1 MTVKVFAP
9 AKINLTLHVTGQRED
24 GYHVLDSLVAF
35 VDTGDQITASVAED
49 NSLTVTGPFADG
61 VPTDGSNLVMQ
72 AARLAGLPM
81 QIGLDKRLPPSSGM
95 GGGSTD
101 AAATLKA
108 AARLGAD
115 PVTPERALALG
126 ADVPVC
132 LRAKPMRMRGIGE
145 DVHPVTL
152 PALHMV
158 LVNPRIAVST
168 PEVFKQ
174 LQVKDNDPMPV
185 DLPQWPDGVA
195 FADWLTTQ
203 RNDLQRPAI
212 TVVPEI
218 AAVLTALALL
228 PEVLI
233 ARMSGSGATCFA
245 LFEHRDAAARAA
257 AQLSEGNPWWWVK
270 SASTLPA

>member
-35 VDTGDQITASVAED
+35 VDTGDQITATPATQ

-61 VPTDGSNLVMQ
+61 VPTDASNLVMQ
-72 AARLAGLPM
+72 AAELAGLPM
-81 QIGLDKRLPPSSGM
+81 QISLDKRLPPSSGI

-108 AARLGAD
+108 AARLGAAA
-115 PVTPERALALG
+115 VTPDRALALG

-145 DVHPVTL
+145 EMQGVDL

-168 PEVFKQ
+168 PDVFKR
-174 LQVKDNDPMPV
+174 LEVKDNAPMPER
-185 DLPQWPDGVA
+185 LPHWPDGVA
-195 FADWLTTQ
+195 FADWLSTQ
-203 RNDLQRPAI
+203 RNDLQHPA
-212 TVVPEI
+212 VKAAPEI

-228 PEVLI
+228 PNVLLT
-233 ARMSGSGATCFA
+233 RMSGSGATCFA
-245 LFEHRDAAARAA
+245 LFERREDAEAAAMQLAA
-257 AQLSEGNPWWWVK
+257 GNPWWWVK